1 MKVVND
7 IKNYRSDKKSIL
19 TIGTFD
25 GIHIGHQKILK
36 SLVAQAK
43 KENLLANVLTF
54 FPHPRMVLQKESQIK
69 LIDTLKEREDFLRK
83 LGVDN
88 LIIHP
93 FSVAFSKLTALEF
106 IQNILV
112 KQLKIDSLYIGY
124 DHRFGRNREA
134 TVEDLKSYGQQYDFK
149 VNIISAQQIATIA
162 VSSTKIREAIALGD
176 FVKVHHFLGR
186 PFQLRGTVTKGEGIG
201 RKLAFP
207 TANLNVNI
215 PYKII
220 PPQGVYL
227 VSILLEKGVFYGM
240 MNIGTRPTL
249 SGKNESIEIHI
260 FDFNE
265 DLYGKMITV
274 CLYEKI
280 RDERKFDSLEALKT
294 QLIKDKKKC
303 KRTLT
308 VKGLI

>member
-220 PPQGVYL
+220 PLQGVYL

>member
-149 VNIISAQQIATIA
+149 VNIISAQQIATIS

-249 SGKNESIEIHI
+249 SGENESIEIHI

-265 DLYGKMITV
+265 DLYGEMITV

>member
-162 VSSTKIREAIALGD
+162 VSSTKIRVAIALGD